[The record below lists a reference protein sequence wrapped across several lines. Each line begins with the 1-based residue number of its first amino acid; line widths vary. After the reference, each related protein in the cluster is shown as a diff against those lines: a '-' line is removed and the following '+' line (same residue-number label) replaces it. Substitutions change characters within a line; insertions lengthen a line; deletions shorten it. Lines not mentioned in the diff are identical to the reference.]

1 MTDERHHKP
10 HHKAP
15 PAASPGSERQAPEPP
30 PATTGQTADRTASLE
45 AELAAAREELR
56 QANERWVRERADAEN
71 LKKRTARE
79 QGEAVRYGTE
89 RLMRE
94 LLPIVDNL
102 ERAVQAAQ
110 GGGNGKPLVEGVS
123 LVLKGLLDVLARHG
137 VTRVDAEGTRFDPA
151 QHEAVAH
158 VESAKHEPNAV
169 IEEHQPGYR
178 LHDRLLRPALV
189 TVSKGPSNLAKPEGG
204 D

>member
-1 MTDERHHKP
+1 MW
-10 HHKAP
+10 P
-15 PAASPGSERQAPEPP
+15 PADQGEPGEAP
-30 PATTGQTADRTASLE
+30 DRVAALE
-45 AELAAAREELR
+45 SELAALREELR
-56 QANERWVRERADAEN
+56 ECNERVLRERADAEN
-71 LKKRTARE
+71 LKKRVARE
-79 QGEAVRYGTE
+79 QSELAKYGTE
-89 RLMRE
+89 RLVKD

-102 ERAVQAAQ
+102 ERAMQAAQ

-137 VTRVDAEGTRFDPA
+137 VSRVEAQGTSFDPA
-151 QHEAVAH
+151 HHEAVAH
-158 VESAKHEPNAV
+158 VESAQHEPNAV

-189 TVSKGPSNLAKPEGG
+189 TVSKGRSNLANPEGG

>member
-1 MTDERHHKP
+1 MADERDRKP
-10 HHKAP
+10 DYFRSPTP
-15 PAASPGSERQAPEPP
+15 PWGVEEPAQQP
-30 PATTGQTADRTASLE
+30 PSDSDRVADLE
-45 AELAAAREELR
+45 VELAAAREELR
-56 QANERWVRERADAEN
+56 QANDRVLRERADAEN
-71 LKKRTARE
+71 LKKRVARE
-79 QGEAVRYGTE
+79 QSETVRYGTE
-89 RLMRE
+89 RLVRD

-110 GGGNGKPLVEGVS
+110 GGGNGNPLVEGVS

-137 VTRVDAEGTRFDPA
+137 VTRVESEGVRFDPA

-158 VESAKHEPNAV
+158 VESAEHEPNAV
-169 IEEHQPGYR
+169 MQEHQPGYR

-189 TVSKGPSNLAKPEGG
+189 TVSKGRSNLANPEGG